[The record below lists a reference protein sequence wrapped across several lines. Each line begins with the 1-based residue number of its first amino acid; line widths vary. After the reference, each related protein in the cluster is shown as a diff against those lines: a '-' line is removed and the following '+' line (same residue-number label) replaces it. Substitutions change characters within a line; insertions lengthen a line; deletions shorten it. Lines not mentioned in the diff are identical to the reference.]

1 MRKATRNQ
9 VRGMGWLTAGS
20 LALALAAFG
29 CSSNQ
34 YAGNGQPSTVTPT
47 INSVNHSGTMGSSS
61 GTEGLPPMSSSYSNP
76 ASYND
81 PATPRVVDVDA
92 LAKLAAQRGF
102 RGVVLGPSDPGGIQ
116 QGVTVASGQFTS
128 PANAVMPQSTV
139 NSSIN
144 SQPTPVI
151 TGGDIAVVASVNP
164 STAGGS
170 SVTGVG
176 AVDTTGGGAT
186 IGTTA
191 AATTTPTASAATSA
205 LTASTGAPTVAGSAA
220 FSPALMNSTPA
231 PQATG
236 TTGPTLKTVVATAGR
251 GTINGTTAATRTTTG
266 TTAARS
272 AVRSTSATTN
282 VNVVSGIQLQTG
294 ANGAIMMTNVAV
306 PAVKGTTAA
315 APAVKGK

>member
-1 MRKATRNQ
+1 MRKATRNEM
-9 VRGMGWLTAGS
+9 RGMGWLTAGS

-34 YAGNGQPSTVTPT
+34 YAGNGQPTSVTPT
-47 INSVNHSGTMGSSS
+47 INSVNHSGTMGTSS
-61 GTEGLPPMSSSYSNP
+61 GTEGMPPMSSSYSNP
-76 ASYND
+76 A
-81 PATPRVVDVDA
+81 TPRVDVDA

-116 QGVTVASGQFTS
+116 QGVTVASGQFAS
-128 PANAVMPQSTV
+128 PANAVLPQSTV

-151 TGGDIAVVASVNP
+151 TGGDIGLVASANP
-164 STAGGS
+164 ATAGGA

-176 AVDTTGGGAT
+176 TVVDTTGAT

-191 AATTTPTASAATSA
+191 ATTAAPTASAATSA
-205 LTASTGAPTVAGSAA
+205 LTSSTGAPTVAASAA

-236 TTGPTLKTVVATAGR
+236 STGPTLRTVVATAGR
-251 GTINGTTAATRTTTG
+251 NTVVTGTTATTARTTTAATSAARTTT
-266 TTAARS
+266 
-272 AVRSTSATTN
+272 ATTN

-294 ANGAIMMTNVAV
+294 ANGAIMMTNVA
-306 PAVKGTTAA
+306 TTA
-315 APAVKGK
+315 PAGKGK